1 LPTIHR
7 SASRSRSKATT
18 RRLGRESP
26 TAACMVALYVHI
38 WHAAGGL
45 CVALEPLSRGTMRLT
60 TAFYVQSD
68 MRRQEMKRKYA
79 ARVR

>member
-1 LPTIHR
+1 
-7 SASRSRSKATT
+7 
-18 RRLGRESP
+18 
-26 TAACMVALYVHI
+26 MVALYVHI